1 MADAN
6 EIDSPVL
13 DSLRVEITTLSEN
26 YSRVENY
33 CSDKFN
39 SNFRDAVG
47 RGIEMFSREIPEIK
61 EFDSMILD
69 LGVLSFREFET
80 QFCQRV
86 EQEIALYVKK
96 FKKYLQSRVD
106 LEGKSG
112 APIDSEQPSISGR
125 GLRSNVL
132 TQSGND
138 LPLTRS
144 TDDAH
149 ENRAMLARAC
159 LFAASRLRL
168 WNTFDRGELSRL
180 LNAAEI
186 LTPDMLLL
194 SALRYFQRNEPG
206 VLRKRFPHPNAEVL
220 EISVVECGS
229 FLTELFDSPISA
241 ALLPWLRAL
250 WCYEP
255 VRTLLT
261 GKLTIDRVKEIQRV
275 FDDTSFR
282 KADMRKMFDAPLV
295 RNSER
300 WTVLNESTFRE
311 PKLQS
316 VLSKRIYGESGSRQK
331 SAGGATEIRVDNAG
345 LVLLWPL
352 LVDLLSRLD
361 LWDKSRFVDLQS
373 QINAA
378 CWLDALIWADDCAHE
393 WRMPLT
399 KWLCGLP
406 LDCEIEWQAPDEET
420 AGKLYGWLPM
430 LSKQLPGWRTLSTHD
445 IRTLFLQRPGELVKT
460 EASLKLTVQREPFD
474 ILLNDWPWP
483 LDQLMLPWL
492 EKPLSI
498 DWL

>member
-1 MADAN
+1 
-6 EIDSPVL
+6 
-13 DSLRVEITTLSEN
+13 
-26 YSRVENY
+26 
-33 CSDKFN
+33 
-39 SNFRDAVG
+39 
-47 RGIEMFSREIPEIK
+47 
-61 EFDSMILD
+61 
-69 LGVLSFREFET
+69 
-80 QFCQRV
+80 
-86 EQEIALYVKK
+86 
-96 FKKYLQSRVD
+96 
-106 LEGKSG
+106 
-112 APIDSEQPSISGR
+112 
-125 GLRSNVL
+125 
-132 TQSGND
+132 
-138 LPLTRS
+138 
-144 TDDAH
+144 
-149 ENRAMLARAC
+149 
-159 LFAASRLRL
+159 
-168 WNTFDRGELSRL
+168 
-180 LNAAEI
+180 
-186 LTPDMLLL
+186 
-194 SALRYFQRNEPG
+194 
-206 VLRKRFPHPNAEVL
+206 
-220 EISVVECGS
+220 
-229 FLTELFDSPISA
+229 
-241 ALLPWLRAL
+241 
-250 WCYEP
+250 
-255 VRTLLT
+255 
-261 GKLTIDRVKEIQRV
+261 LTIDRVKEIQRV